1 MKPSIAMAT
10 KATPLVQKN
19 SAPGFPPTPPGGGA
33 VHGTRTPLQC
43 ATTLQDGSVI
53 VTGGVSETH
62 FGVAKTEIYNST
74 TKMWERKADMKQRR
88 MKHSCA
94 NLWVDPLPE
103 ADGIVPSQLTPTSV
117 LSVAVAGGIC
127 MLYFITTRCQV

>member
-1 MKPSIAMAT
+1 MIGGTSNDSLLT
-10 KATPLVQKN
+10 RVQMVRH
-19 SAPGFPPTPPGGGA
+19 GQPTEWGPNLSEGGA
-33 VHGTRTPLQC
+33 AQC